1 MADQRLVSLRNR
13 WFTTS
18 VMVTAA
24 IALVASAFGFIW
36 LPMMERNTTF
46 PDLWTAICSAA
57 GLVQPAPAAGHIV
70 PPPAPLSAVFLTPGS
85 VAPGNAVAVGRGAT
99 LALRCTMCHG
109 ARGLSA
115 ANSPNLAAQYDG
127 AIYKQLQ
134 DFKSGARV
142 SAVMDPLAADL
153 SPRDMRELADY
164 YAYLPR
170 PPWTPPGPAP
180 RIVLSGAPLR
190 GIAPCG
196 SCHGQIAHKLGTPL
210 LEGQPVAYLRA
221 QMLAFKSG
229 ERRNDVNEIMRNI
242 ARRMT
247 DQEIDAAA
255 EYYGVNP

>member
-1 MADQRLVSLRNR
+1 MSAGGAGRPHGPWAAVAIG
-13 WFTTS
+13 
-18 VMVTAA
+18 VTGVIAVVAA
-24 IALVASAFGFIW
+24 VTGFII
-36 LPMMERNTTF
+36 LPMLQNQVQF
-46 PDLWTAICSAA
+46 QGVWDAICSAA
-57 GLVQPAPAAGHIV
+57 GLVGPASTEQQVVQAGFRTTQV
-70 PPPAPLSAVFLTPGS
+70 ELTPQMLSGTDAES
-85 VAPGNAVAVGRGAT
+85 IGRGAT